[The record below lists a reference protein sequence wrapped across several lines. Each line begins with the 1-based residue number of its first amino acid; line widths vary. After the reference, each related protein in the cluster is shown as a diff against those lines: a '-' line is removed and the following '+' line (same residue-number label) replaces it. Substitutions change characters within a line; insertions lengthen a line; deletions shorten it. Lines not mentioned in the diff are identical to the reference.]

1 MFSPSP
7 KCIGS
12 ILTCGCQSKLPTSQ
26 HFTHPSVTR
35 YFDHIQ
41 SYPSVRASADILGAF
56 EFVSFD
62 LENTPKVER
71 KAEPPKKK
79 GKSAAAT
86 PVSGIATPTANTEV
100 KTAPVADKDQKKEK
114 KEKKKGGGDE
124 GNKKAGGSKATPPA
138 DEGEPVPSMI
148 DLRVG
153 HIVDGMVKT
162 LFLSRC

>member
-1 MFSPSP
+1 M
-7 KCIGS
+7 
-12 ILTCGCQSKLPTSQ
+12 
-26 HFTHPSVTR
+26 
-35 YFDHIQ
+35 
-41 SYPSVRASADILGAF
+41 
-56 EFVSFD
+56 
-62 LENTPKVER
+62 ER

-86 PVSGIATPTANTEV
+86 PVSGVATPTANTEV
-100 KTAPVADKDQKKEK
+100 KTAPAAEKDQKKEK